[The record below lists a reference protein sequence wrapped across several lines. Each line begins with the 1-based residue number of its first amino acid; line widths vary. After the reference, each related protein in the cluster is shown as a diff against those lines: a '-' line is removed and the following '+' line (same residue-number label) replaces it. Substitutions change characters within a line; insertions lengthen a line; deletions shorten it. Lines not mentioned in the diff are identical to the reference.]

1 MKKWL
6 IFDFG
11 QVLVK
16 YFPEDIT
23 RFYLKN
29 EDSVKKIAPVLF
41 DRLYWDRLD
50 AGTIE
55 DEELLSLVKER
66 LPIELHRD
74 AETVYRGWIDA
85 LPEIPGMREL
95 AIRLKADYSLEL
107 GLLSNISR
115 GFAEREADVP
125 ILSLFSVKVY
135 SATAGATKPS
145 GEIFKILC
153 NRCNADPSELVFV
166 DDSEKNVRG
175 AQDFGID
182 AVLFDGD
189 VSSLEKKLRTIFEK
203 Q

>member
-11 QVLVK
+11 QVLVR
-16 YFPEDIT
+16 YVPEELT
-23 RFYLKN
+23 RAY
-29 EDSVKKIAPVLF
+29 VKDEGDVKIIAPVLF

-55 DEELLSLVKER
+55 DDELLSAVKER
-66 LPIELHRD
+66 LPCELHQD
-74 AETVYRGWIDA
+74 AERVYRGWINA
-85 LPEIPGMREL
+85 LPEISGMREL
-95 AIRLKADYSLEL
+95 AMRLKEDYALKL

-135 SATAGATKPS
+135 SAIAGATKPS
-145 GEIFKILC
+145 AEIYRILC
-153 NRCNADPSELVFV
+153 ERCCADPSELVFV

-175 AQDFGID
+175 ALDFGID
-182 AVLFDGD
+182 AVIFDGD
-189 VSSLEKKLRTIFEK
+189 VSSLERKLRSIFEK